1 MDQIDIATHS
11 GLHYETHGSGRPVLF
26 LHGFGAHLYTWKHL
40 VEPLSKRNRILL
52 ADLKGHGQS
61 PKPKDKKYSVYDQ
74 ADLVHELICKENL
87 SDLTIVGHSFGGAV
101 ALVVALRFIEE
112 KELRLSKLA
121 LLDSAA
127 FRQSLPR
134 FVKMLRTTLIN
145 VISLNLL
152 PYKFQ
157 IRTVLWETYFDSA
170 KISEDFVESYAKIL
184 GMPGAK
190 HALMETA
197 KQIIPSDID
206 RLASE
211 YRKIKL
217 PTLIVWGGEDRTV
230 PLEIGERLSQVLP
243 NSEMVVIEKCGH
255 VPQEEQPE
263 ELLKIISRF
272 LARPSPGL
280 FTNLRQKT

>member
-1 MDQIDIATHS
+1 MDQTDIATHP
-11 GLHYETHGSGRPVLF
+11 GLHYETYGSGRPVLF

-40 VEPLSKRNRILL
+40 VEPLSKRNQLLL

-61 PKPKDKKYSVYDQ
+61 LKPKDKKYSVYDQ
-74 ADLVHELICKENL
+74 ADLVQQLIRSENL
-87 SDLTIVGHSFGGAV
+87 TDLTIVGHSFGGAV
-101 ALVVALRFIEE
+101 ALVVALRFTEE

-134 FVKMLRTTLIN
+134 FVKILRTALIN

-157 IRTVLWETYFDSA
+157 IRTVLWETYSDSA
-170 KISEDFVESYAKIL
+170 KISEDFVEAYARIL

-206 RLASE
+206 RLVSE
-211 YRKIKL
+211 YPKIKL

-230 PLEIGERLSQVLP
+230 PLEIGKRLSQVLP
-243 NSEMVVIEKCGH
+243 NSEMAVIEKCGH

-272 LARPSPGL
+272 LARP
-280 FTNLRQKT
+280 